1 MIIIEIINYIRENWV
16 GWLFAALFAIVGIV
30 YKSIKKMI
38 KSDRAEN
45 EAVREGMQALLRD
58 RIIESYNKYSEK
70 GYCPIYAKENVK
82 HMYAPYHALG
92 GNDVATELVE
102 KLLEMPTN
110 PKDSYIENS

>member
-1 MIIIEIINYIRENWV
+1 MEGIINYISDNWI
-16 GWLFAALFAIVGIV
+16 GWLFAALSAVFGI
-30 YKSIKKMI
+30 ILRNLWKMI
-38 KSDRAEN
+38 KTERSEN
-45 EAVREGMQALLRD
+45 ETVREGMQALLRD

-102 KLLEMPTN
+102 RLMKMPEE
-110 PKDSYIENS
+110 I

>member
-1 MIIIEIINYIRENWV
+1 MQAIVNFIVKNWV
-16 GWLFAALFAIVGIV
+16 GWLFATLSGILGILL
-30 YKSIKKMI
+30 KRLWNMI

-82 HMYAPYHALG
+82 HMYEPYHALG
-92 GNDVATELVE
+92 GNDVATELVDKLMKMPEEHEE
-102 KLLEMPTN
+102 KEV
-110 PKDSYIENS
+110 